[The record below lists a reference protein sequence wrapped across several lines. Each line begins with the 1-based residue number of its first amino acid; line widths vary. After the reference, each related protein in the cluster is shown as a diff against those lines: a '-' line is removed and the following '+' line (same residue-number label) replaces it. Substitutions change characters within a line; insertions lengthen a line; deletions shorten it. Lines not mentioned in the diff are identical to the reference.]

1 MQNNIAILCTTLYL
15 ISQGTRIFVLV
26 KPKHG
31 ILKNPGQ
38 TTLKTWKIKS
48 GSTFAHLN
56 LALNV
61 GVFRFF
67 PCNVK
72 NRIGYIIKIFF
83 LVKAV
88 ALVPYWTR
96 PPYVRFQSARSPA
109 SRNARTKNLTFLE
122 RGNTEED
129 FGVKKLK
136 IKQEM
141 AEYQTF

>member
-72 NRIGYIIKIFF
+72 YKIGFIIKIFF
-83 LVKAV
+83 FWSMLWPWSHIEPDLGMYDFKAPGRRLPV
-88 ALVPYWTR
+88 T
-96 PPYVRFQSARSPA
+96 
-109 SRNARTKNLTFLE
+109 LE
-122 RGNTEED
+122 
-129 FGVKKLK
+129 
-136 IKQEM
+136 Q
-141 AEYQTF
+141 